1 MPKNNMI
8 LNYSLTT
15 FGSMA
20 KQNDYWVSK
29 LLRKRV
35 TCDVLDATNLEFIES
50 IPSFVVNRQ
59 QPNMF
64 GERQINFNAYPKTTF
79 PAIGVYCL
87 ENVLLNATSGWVLD
101 TNNNVLVES
110 TWNAGYPGEMNG
122 STMRQAVFPQ
132 SLSGT
137 ILSIVSDFSINNY
150 AHKLLDCFSRYRVFL
165 EAGFTPADVDYILVP
180 GSKSRRWNE
189 VCNNLGIPQEKIIW
203 SKDYDFI
210 YADRLLVTSYPGIKK
225 NYPPWMVEYLKNN
238 LVKGESNSNRR
249 LYVQRTGR
257 RKISNEDEL
266 IPIFKKFDFEIYL
279 PENST
284 NQFNDFHE
292 AKSVI
297 GAHGAGLSN
306 IVFCNSGV
314 KLLELMPSDFIE
326 EFYYTAADSAGL
338 KYAYIVGESESH
350 RPPGTRGVSLADFYI
365 DPIVLEDA
373 IKNFF

>member
-1 MPKNNMI
+1 
-8 LNYSLTT
+8 
-15 FGSMA
+15 MA
-20 KQNDYWVSK
+20 RQYDYWVSK

-35 TCDVLDATNLEFIES
+35 TCGVLGATDLKFTES
-50 IPSFVVNRQ
+50 IPSAVVNRQ
-59 QPNMF
+59 KPTMF

-79 PAIGVYCL
+79 PAIGVYSL
-87 ENVLLNATSGWVLD
+87 ENMLLNATSGWVLD

-110 TWNAGYPGEMNG
+110 TWNAGYPGALND
-122 STMRQAVFPQ
+122 STIRQAVFPQ

-150 AHKLLDCFSRYRVFL
+150 SHKLLDCFSRYWVFL
-165 EAGFTPADVDYILVP
+165 EAGFTAADVDYILVP
-180 GSKSRRWNE
+180 GGDSRRWNE
-189 VCNNLGIPQEKIIW
+189 VCNILGIPREKIIW

-210 YADRLLVTSYPGIKK
+210 YTDRLLVTSYPGIKK
-225 NYPPWMVEYLKNN
+225 DYPPWLVEYLKNN
-238 LVKGESNSNRR
+238 LVNGESNSNRR

-266 IPIFKKFDFEIYL
+266 LPILKKFGFEIYL

-284 NQFNDFHE
+284 NQFKDFHE
-292 AKSVI
+292 AQAVI

-306 IVFCNSGV
+306 IVFCNSGG
-314 KLLELMPSDFIE
+314 KLLELIPSDFIE
-326 EFYYTAADSAGL
+326 EIFYTVADSTGL

-373 IKNFF
+373 IKNHF